1 MSSSSTL
8 YPPLRI
14 YRRIQDKVEAF
25 EKNKEEY
32 QKGSISELIGLQ
44 EAIFD
49 YNVAPRMLA
58 EQGISIN
65 SRRGRELKKRL
76 FHEVYDMTI
85 VSLIMA
91 DWSKSKQAYVFS
103 KEFYDILS
111 DMDEFQI
118 DMSVFKYLPFPTFYL
133 EIENHKNVEGVL
145 VKFKEETSELAY
157 CIVYKMYDDATAYR
171 INTTFLDTED
181 EDSFKNFFD
190 TQISLVEGLPEG
202 CEKEIA
208 DLKELTIFIL
218 QACMYLCANNADI
231 VENEFQK
238 SIYKPTSRIRNR
250 FSEVRKWDV
259 GMRVVKEYKRANDAK
274 SRKCDE
280 EKSTYKERQ
289 RPRQHWRRAH
299 WHTYWVGEG
308 RSKKEL
314 KFIAPILVNDIDDE
328 LPVVKHE

>member
-1 MSSSSTL
+1 MSSSTI

-14 YRRIQDKVEAF
+14 YKRIQDKVEAF
-25 EKNKEEY
+25 EEHKDEY
-32 QKGSISELIGLQ
+32 QNGSISELIALQ

-91 DWSKSKQAYVFS
+91 EWAKSKQAYLFS
-103 KEFYDILS
+103 KEFYEILS

-157 CIVYKMYDDATAYR
+157 CIVYKMHDDATAYR

-181 EDSFKNFFD
+181 EESFKKFFE
-190 TQISLVEGLPEG
+190 TQISLVEDLPEG
-202 CEKEIA
+202 CEQEIS
-208 DLKELTIFIL
+208 DLKELTVFIL

-231 VENEFQK
+231 IENEFQK

-250 FSEVRKWDV
+250 LSEVRKWDV
-259 GMRVVKEYKRANDAK
+259 GMRVVKE
-274 SRKCDE
+274 
-280 EKSTYKERQ
+280 
-289 RPRQHWRRAH
+289 
-299 WHTYWVGEG
+299 
-308 RSKKEL
+308 
-314 KFIAPILVNDIDDE
+314 
-328 LPVVKHE
+328 